1 MIQQL
6 TSITAPRKPTRSHD
20 VLTWASDV
28 NKCLRQLIDRGLSG
42 GTGYKPPRAYDQ
54 FIPPFY
60 LEPISEFVL
69 RVHPGKL
76 ILTLHEYI
84 MLNDNGYSAELLGVE
99 RASGLTIGEP
109 QQIIPKVDTDALSV
123 YRDLAI
129 PETTPGHP
137 CLTWETTTTY
147 GTTTYVADSA
157 LVEFVEDAD
166 IVWENPVD
174 YGTSSPDVVRHI
186 FQLGTYTADAGNT
199 GAISSQLRGNVFYT
213 HSKIWATPPPS

>member
-1 MIQQL
+1 MISEIPIILPRRVHPGQAV
-6 TSITAPRKPTRSHD
+6 TAEWANSIREAINR
-20 VLTWASDV
+20 LA
-28 NKCLRQLIDRGLSG
+28 NIRG
-42 GTGYKPPRAYDQ
+42 PHPRARGGVNVTE

-84 MLNDNGYSAELLGVE
+84 MLNESGTSLELLGVE
-99 RASGLTIGEP
+99 RASGLTIGQP
-109 QQIIPKVDTDALSV
+109 QQIVPKVASDSLTV
-123 YRDLAI
+123 YRDLTI
-129 PETTPGHP
+129 PETDPGHP
-137 CLTWETTTTY
+137 CLTWETTTTS

-157 LVEFVEDAD
+157 EVEFLEGTDIDWLNPPDYDAGP
-166 IVWENPVD
+166 E
-174 YGTSSPDVVRHI
+174 VVKHV
-186 FQLGTYTADAGNT
+186 FQLGTYTPDAGNT

>member
-6 TSITAPRKPTRSHD
+6 TSITAPRKPTRTHD

-76 ILTLHEYI
+76 ILTVHEWI
-84 MLNDNGYSAELLGVE
+84 IVSSFPDGVPDVDVE
-99 RASGLTIGEP
+99 RGADDGRP
-109 QQIIPKVDTDALSV
+109 RQIIPTVLVDATPESLTV
-123 YRDLAI
+123 YRDLVI
-129 PETTPGHP
+129 PETNPGHP
-137 CLTWETTTTY
+137 CLTWKTLVSY
-147 GTTTYVADSA
+147 GDTSLTYVADSA
-157 LVEFVEDAD
+157 KVEFLETMT
-166 IVWENPVD
+166 WVD
-174 YGTSSPDVVRHI
+174 PPDYPGSDTETTHI

-213 HSKIWATPPPS
+213 HEKLWADPPA